1 VAVTEVTGK
10 VEAGFEAVEEAFRAN
25 FDVHGDVGAAFCL
38 YVGGRPVVDLWGGVA
53 DAGSGRPWAEDTLTL
68 VFSTTKGV
76 TAIAA
81 HLLAQRGE
89 LDLDAPVVDLWPEF
103 AAEGKERLTTRDL
116 LAHRAGLPVVD
127 DPTTPDEALA
137 WHPVGERLAA
147 QRPYWTPGA
156 DHGYHALTYGW
167 LVGEVVRRATGR
179 SLGTIVADELARPLG
194 LDLWVGLPE
203 AEEPRVSTLI
213 GSDIS
218 VTTIIGEEVLAS
230 LPEEIRALVRAFTDP
245 EGVTQRALT
254 VTKPPI
260 DWNSR
265 AAHAAEI
272 PAANGIASARALAR
286 LYAACIG
293 EVDGVRLLDPATVE
307 DATRTRSEGPD
318 QVLMVPTRFGSG
330 FFLPSTF
337 SPLFGATS
345 FGHAGAGGSLAFA
358 DPEHGLGF
366 AYVMNRMQQNLSGD
380 PRTLALI
387 EGVRRSL

>member
-1 VAVTEVTGK
+1 
-10 VEAGFEAVEEAFRAN
+10 
-25 FDVHGDVGAAFCL
+25 
-38 YVGGRPVVDLWGGVA
+38 VA

-127 DPTTPDEALA
+127 DPPSPDEALA
-137 WHPVGERLAA
+137 WHPVVERLAA
-147 QRPYWTPGA
+147 QRPSWTPGA

-167 LVGEVVRRATGR
+167 LVGEVLRRATGR
-179 SLGTIVADELARPLG
+179 SLGTIVADELAGPLG

-213 GSDIS
+213 GSDLS

-254 VTKPPI
+254 ITKPPL

-265 AAHAAEI
+265 AVHAAEI

-293 EVDGVRLLDPATVE
+293 EVDGVRLLDPATVQ
-307 DATRTRSEGPD
+307 DATRTQSEGPD

-337 SPLFGATS
+337 SPLFGDTS

-358 DPEHGLGF
+358 DPEHRVGF
-366 AYVMNRMQQNLSGD
+366 AYVMNRMQQNLAGD

-387 EGVRRSL
+387 DGVRRSL

>member
-1 VAVTEVTGK
+1 VTEVAGK

-25 FDVHGDVGAAFCL
+25 FDVHGEVGAAFCL
-38 YVGGRPVVDLWGGVA
+38 YVDGRPVVDLWGGVA
-53 DAGSGRPWAEDTLTL
+53 DVATGRPWAEDTLAL

-81 HLLAQRGE
+81 HLLAQRGQ
-89 LDLDAPVVDLWPEF
+89 LDLDAPVVDLWPELIGG
-103 AAEGKERLTTRDL
+103 GKERLTTRDL

-127 DPTTPDEALA
+127 GTITPEEALA
-137 WHPVGERLAA
+137 WHPVVERLAGS
-147 QRPYWTPGA
+147 TPQWEPGTA
-156 DHGYHALTYGW
+156 HGYHAITYGW

-179 SLGTIVADELARPLG
+179 SLGTVVADELAGPLG

-213 GSDIS
+213 GSDLNVS
-218 VTTIIGEEVLAS
+218 TIIGEEILAS

-245 EGVTQRALT
+245 DGVTQRALT
-254 VTKPPI
+254 ITTPHL

-265 AAHAAEI
+265 AVHAAEI

-307 DATRTRSEGPD
+307 DATRTQSEGPD
-318 QVLMVPTRFGSG
+318 QVLMIPTRFGSG
-330 FFLPSTF
+330 FFLPSAF
-337 SPLFGATS
+337 SPLFGETS

-358 DPEHGLGF
+358 DPEHRIGF
-366 AYVMNRMQQNLSGD
+366 GYVMNRMQQNLAGD
-380 PRTLALI
+380 PRTVALADA
-387 EGVRRSL
+387 VRRSL

>member
-1 VAVTEVTGK
+1 VSEVTGK

-25 FDVHGDVGAAFCL
+25 FEVHGEVGAAFCL
-38 YVGGRPVVDLWGGVA
+38 YVDGRPVVDLWGGVA
-53 DAGSGRPWAEDTLTL
+53 DTDTGRPWTEDTLAL

-81 HLLAQRGE
+81 HLLAQRGVV
-89 LDLDAPVVDLWPEF
+89 DLDAPVVDLWPEF

-127 DPTTPDEALA
+127 DPVTPDEALA
-137 WHPVGERLAA
+137 WDPIVERLAA
-147 QRPYWTPGA
+147 QRPLWEPGT

-167 LVGEVVRRATGR
+167 LVGEVLRRATGR
-179 SLGTIVADELARPLG
+179 SLGTLVADELAGPLG

-203 AEEPRVSTLI
+203 GEEHRVSRLI
-213 GSDIS
+213 GSELNLS
-218 VTTIIGEEVLAS
+218 AIIGEELLAS
-230 LPEEIRALVRAFTDP
+230 LPEEIRALVQAFLAPD
-245 EGVTQRALT
+245 GVPQRALT
-254 VTKPPI
+254 VTTPHL

-265 AAHAAEI
+265 AVHAAEV
-272 PAANGIASARALAR
+272 PAANGISSARALAR

-293 EVDGVRLLDPATVE
+293 EVDGVRLLDPATVA
-307 DATRTRSEGPD
+307 DATRTQSEGPD
-318 QVLMVPTRFGSG
+318 QVLMIPTRFGSG

-337 SPLFGATS
+337 SPLFGDTS

-358 DPEHGLGF
+358 DPEHRVGF
-366 AYVMNRMQQNLSGD
+366 GYVMNRMQQNLAGD

-387 EGVRRSL
+387 EAVRRSL

>member
-1 VAVTEVTGK
+1 MTEVSGK

-25 FDVHGDVGAAFCL
+25 FDVHGEVGAAFCL
-38 YVGGRPVVDLWGGVA
+38 YVDGRPVVDLWGGVA
-53 DAGSGRPWAEDTLTL
+53 DVVTGRPWAEDTLAL

-81 HLLAQRGE
+81 HLLAQRGV
-89 LDLDAPVVDLWPEF
+89 LDLDAPAVDLWPELTGG
-103 AAEGKERLTTRDL
+103 GKERLTTRDL
-116 LAHRAGLPVVD
+116 LAHRAGLPVID
-127 DPTTPDEALA
+127 GTITPEEALT
-137 WHPVGERLAA
+137 WPTVVGRLAA
-147 QRPYWTPGA
+147 STPQWEPGTA
-156 DHGYHALTYGW
+156 HGYHAVTYGW
-167 LVGEVVRRATGR
+167 LVGEVIRRATGR
-179 SLGTIVADELARPLG
+179 SLGTVVADELSGPLG

-213 GSDIS
+213 GSDLNVS
-218 VTTIIGEEVLAS
+218 TIIGEEVLAS

-254 VTKPPI
+254 ITTPHL

-265 AAHAAEI
+265 AVHAAEI

-286 LYAACIG
+286 LYAACVG

-307 DATRTRSEGPD
+307 GATRTQSEGPD

-330 FFLPSTF
+330 FFLPSAF
-337 SPLFGATS
+337 SPLFGETS

-358 DPEHGLGF
+358 DPEHRIGF
-366 AYVMNRMQQNLSGD
+366 GYVMNRMQQNLAGD
-380 PRTLALI
+380 PRTLALTDA
-387 EGVRRSL
+387 VRRSL